1 MWWRWG
7 GSCIEKLVIDG
18 IRVGVHTNAPSGL
31 RYYLEL
37 MGYPEC
43 LHGIGKRFFC
53 DDKALRVDRQHHV
66 Q

>member
-1 MWWRWG
+1 
-7 GSCIEKLVIDG
+7 VIDG
-18 IRVGVHTNAPSGL
+18 IRVGVHTDAPSGL